1 MMRSAKI
8 FLLVAI
14 FAAWSR
20 PAGAR
25 DRDVI
30 LTTDCGADIDDQFA
44 IAYLALIPEVHVKA
58 IVSTH
63 APGLPIEA
71 KTSADCARDVLQ
83 RLGAGPMPPIV
94 AGSSVALAGR
104 RPLGN
109 AGVNLIV
116 KTARSYSARNRL
128 LIITIGA
135 TTDVASAFL
144 ADPKLGE
151 RVEILTMG
159 FDSWPQG
166 GDPWNIKND
175 PLAYQVILDSSAPIT
190 IGSTSVTRKYL
201 ELDDQGAAQML
212 EGHGEFAQWLNA
224 LFQNWVTNHAD
235 LVAQVVRPRHW
246 VIWDTVVAAHLL
258 GFTTTQTHPRPALNL
273 SDLTFSFPKTQKTVN
288 WITSIDSGKMWP
300 DFVRR
305 LDQASKATRPKEV
318 Q

>member
-8 FLLVAI
+8 LLLIAI

-20 PAGAR
+20 PACAR

-58 IVSTH
+58 IVTTH
-63 APGLPIEA
+63 APGLPMGA
-71 KTSADCARDVLQ
+71 KTSADCASDVFE
-83 RLGAGPMPPIV
+83 RLGAGPLPPIW
-94 AGSSVALAGR
+94 AGSSVRLTER
-104 RPLGN
+104 TPLGN
-109 AGVNLIV
+109 AGVSFIV
-116 KTARSYSARNRL
+116 ETARSYSAQNRL
-128 LIITIGA
+128 VIITIGA

-144 ADPKLGE
+144 TDPKLGE

-190 IGSTSVTRKYL
+190 IGSTSVTHKYL
-201 ELDDQGAAQML
+201 ELGDKGAAEML
-212 EGHGEFAQWLNA
+212 EGHGEFAQWLNS
-224 LFQNWVTNHAD
+224 LFQNWVTDHAD

-273 SDLTFSFPKTQKTVN
+273 SELTFSFPKTQKKVN
-288 WITSIDSGKMWP
+288 WITSIDSRKMWP

-305 LDQASKATRPKEV
+305 LDQASKGARPKRG
-318 Q
+318 